1 MPDETVV
8 ADQVE
13 EEVVEDPAP
22 EGIVE
27 EEPVFEDPVVSE
39 SDEAEENPAVADDPS
54 SEDGFRNDQ
63 YAMGA
68 ALGMTPEQVRA
79 FGDPNSFDQVAGRI
93 AQGMQQRQMPVQQGM
108 PPVGNFAF
116 EAPDDFDENIV
127 AMNNHANWR
136 FTQMEAMLGSMHQQQ
151 QRLQAETTGREV
163 DSILNSYS
171 DQIFGRGRL
180 SDIEQESAMNRVAV
194 ANEIA
199 RQGHGYMSQGQ
210 QVPPLEQL
218 VDQAVNTLY
227 GTQMKD
233 QALRTVAEKT
243 RKTASQ
249 ATARP
254 TQQEE
259 SPVSGQEAAV
269 RAAAEWHRQNGT
281 FTGQDEFA

>member
-1 MPDETVV
+1 MAEETVV
-8 ADQVE
+8 DDQVE
-13 EEVVEDPAP
+13 EVEAVEDA
-22 EGIVE
+22 EEIVE
-27 EEPVFEDPVVSE
+27 VEPVFEDPVISE
-39 SDEAEENPAVADDPS
+39 SDEEAEGVIEEPTSA
-54 SEDGFRNDQ
+54 EDGGFRNDQ

-79 FGDPNSFDQVAGRI
+79 FGDPSSFDQVAGRI
-93 AQGMQQRQMPVQQGM
+93 SQGMQQRQMPVQQGVS
-108 PPVGNFAF
+108 PVGNFQFADP
-116 EAPDDFDENIV
+116 ESFDEGIV
-127 AMNNHANWR
+127 GMNNHANWR
-136 FTQMEAMLGSMHQQQ
+136 FTQMESMLGAMHQQQ

-233 QALRTVAEKT
+233 QALRSVSEKT
-243 RKTASQ
+243 RKNASQ
-249 ATARP
+249 VTAKP

>member
-1 MPDETVV
+1 MAEEIV
-8 ADQVE
+8 ADQQSE
-13 EEVVEDPAP
+13 EEVVEAP
-22 EGIVE
+22 SPDDIVE
-27 EEPVFEDPVVSE
+27 EEPVFDTPVISE
-39 SDEAEENPAVADDPS
+39 SEEEEEVVADDSS
-54 SEDGFRNDQ
+54 SEGGFRNDQ

-79 FGDPNSFDQVAGRI
+79 FGDPNSFDQVSGRI

-108 PPVGNFAF
+108 PPVGNFQF
-116 EAPDDFDENIV
+116 QDPEAFDEGIV
-127 AMNNHANWR
+127 GMNNHANWR
-136 FTQMEAMLGSMHQQQ
+136 FTQMESMLGAMHQQQ

-171 DQIFGRGRL
+171 EELFGRGRL
-180 SDIEQESAMNRVAV
+180 SDVEQESAMNRVAV
-194 ANEIA
+194 ANELA

-218 VDQAVNTLY
+218 VDQAVNSLY
-227 GTQMKD
+227 GTQMKN
-233 QALRTVAEKT
+233 QALKQVSEKS
-243 RKTASQ
+243 RKSASQ

-281 FTGQDEFA
+281 FTGHDEFA

>member
-1 MPDETVV
+1 MPEETV
-8 ADQVE
+8 ADQQ
-13 EEVVEDPAP
+13 EVVESSP
-22 EGIVE
+22 EDIVE
-27 EEPVFEDPVVSE
+27 EEPVFEDPVVSDTE
-39 SDEAEENPAVADDPS
+39 TEEEAVVGEAPADD
-54 SEDGFRNDQ
+54 DGGFRNDQ

-79 FGDPNSFDQVAGRI
+79 FGDPDSFDQVAGRV
-93 AQGMQQRQMPVQQGM
+93 AQGMQQRQMPVQQGA

-116 EAPDDFDENIV
+116 ESPDDFDENIV

-136 FTQMEAMLGSMHQQQ
+136 FTQMEAMLGAMHQQQ

-171 DQIFGRGRL
+171 EEIFGRGRL
-180 SDIEQESAMNRVAV
+180 SDVEQESAMNRVSV

-199 RQGHGYMSQGQ
+199 RQGHGYMTQGQ

-233 QALRTVAEKT
+233 QALRNVSEKT
-243 RKTASQ
+243 RKNASQ
-249 ATARP
+249 ATAKP